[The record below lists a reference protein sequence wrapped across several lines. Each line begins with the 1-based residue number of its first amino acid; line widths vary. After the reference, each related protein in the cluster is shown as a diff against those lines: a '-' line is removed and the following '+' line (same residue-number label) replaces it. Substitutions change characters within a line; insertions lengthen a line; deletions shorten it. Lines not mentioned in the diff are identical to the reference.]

1 VKEGAIVRSVYSI
14 LGVSLVAISLSTAGL
29 AGQANMVQTHI
40 GHVLDSF
47 NGTPMNMGLLPTAM
61 AEAKIAADH
70 AGFAAK
76 ATTLPMIQQHAG
88 HVINAIDPTIV
99 PMGPGLGYGVKKAAQ
114 GAATHAN
121 NAANAPGA
129 NAMVKM
135 HSTHVM
141 AASNNVVA
149 MCDDIVSIAQKIRM
163 TTSLDEAKTLAAEMA
178 TKAQQL
184 TTGVDVDKDGKINW
198 DKPEGGLQQ
207 ATQHAN
213 FMKAAAAS

>member
-1 VKEGAIVRSVYSI
+1 V
-14 LGVSLVAISLSTAGL
+14 VSLLAVGMWSVGV

-47 NGTPMNMGLLPTAM
+47 NGTPMNMGLLPTAA

-135 HSTHVM
+135 HATHVV

-149 MCDDIVSIAQKIRM
+149 MCDEIVAIAQKIRM
-163 TTSLDEAKTLAAEMA
+163 STSLDEAKMLAAEMA
-178 TKAQQL
+178 TKAGQL
-184 TTGVDVDKDGKINW
+184 TTGVDADKNGTISW
-198 DKPEGGLQQ
+198 DKPEGGIAQ

-213 FMKAAAAS
+213 FMKTAAAS